1 MTTQATPEQAREI
14 AQHLFFPNGDNGY
27 ALRSLAE
34 QVEALTAERDIA
46 VRKLAALSNAHALE
60 DLYLVGLVQEREITL
75 LTKERDVLTIANRDL
90 QDWFDALKTDHD
102 ALKDAALLALVALD
116 AVEIDEKH
124 YLTKCSKAIAA
135 LKAVL

>member
-1 MTTQATPEQAREI
+1 MIEANYDKVICPNCVTQFRAIPVNVQDQIT
-14 AQHLFFPNGDNGY
+14 
-27 ALRSLAE
+27 
-34 QVEALTAERDIA
+34 ALTAERDIA

-75 LTKERDVLTIANRDL
+75 LTKEHDVLTVANRDM

-102 ALKDAALLALVALD
+102 ALKDAARLALD
-116 AVEIDEKH
+116 ALYAYEPCIKKFG
-124 YLTKCSKAIAA
+124 LLFGTGNKAIAA